1 VEDIMP
7 PSGHGRDQEWII
19 SSEFAR
25 VRLAVGHRGYD
36 SRLRIEDLANDAC
49 VALDASVLAALATAC
64 AEEARLG
71 SEKQPASSLGPL
83 H

>member
-19 SSEFAR
+19 SNEFAR
-25 VRLAVGHRGYD
+25 VRLTVDHRGYD
-36 SRLRIEDLANDAC
+36 SRLRVEDLANDAC
-49 VALDASVLAALATAC
+49 VVLDAFLLAALATAC
-64 AEEARLG
+64 E
-71 SEKQPASSLGPL
+71 QPASSLVPL